1 MINDDDNDNNN
12 LLFVNSFL
20 CAPPWINSL
29 VAVPILL
36 HSQRSLAPL
45 RDDAAP

>member
-1 MINDDDNDNNN
+1 MINDDNNNNYN
-12 LLFVNSFL
+12 LLFMNSLL

>member
-1 MINDDDNDNNN
+1 MINDDDDDNNN
-12 LLFVNSFL
+12 LLFVNSLL

>member
-12 LLFVNSFL
+12 LLFVNSLL